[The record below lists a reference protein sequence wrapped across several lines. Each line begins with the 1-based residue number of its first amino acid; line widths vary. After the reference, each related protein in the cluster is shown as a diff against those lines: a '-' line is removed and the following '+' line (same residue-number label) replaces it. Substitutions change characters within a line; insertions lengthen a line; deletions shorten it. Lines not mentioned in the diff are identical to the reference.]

1 MALNIKDPE
10 LLSQIEHLARV
21 RRVKKM
27 DVIRDALNGAM
38 EKENSRKSVRE
49 LLAPVLDKA
58 ARLGT
63 SSTMTWE
70 EHKRASDEEWGEE

>member
-27 DVIRDALNGAM
+27 DVIRDALSGAW
-38 EKENSRKSVRE
+38 KRRIARRAFENCLPLFWKRQHG
-49 LLAPVLDKA
+49 LAPA
-58 ARLGT
+58 AL
-63 SSTMTWE
+63 
-70 EHKRASDEEWGEE
+70 